1 MTDDAKPRLLGDG
14 ADMDV
19 RIGIVDGHVLVQF
32 GEPVE
37 AWLAL
42 PPDSAKALGLEI
54 VARACEIDAANRSE
68 TTP

>member
-14 ADMDV
+14 HDLDV
-19 RIGIVDGHVLVQF
+19 RIGIVDGHVLIQF
-32 GEPVE
+32 GDPAE

-54 VARACEIDAANRSE
+54 VARACEIDAANRE
-68 TTP
+68 ATP